1 LVKYHKAI
9 RDKIPEIIKKSGN
22 SCNIKKLSNRKFLAE
37 LEKKLKEETSEYT
50 KSKSVEELADII
62 EVILAIAK
70 LKGTSQAK
78 LEKIRL
84 QKLKERG
91 GFEKN
96 LFLIDTREKSK

>member
-1 LVKYHKAI
+1 MKKAV
-9 RDKIPEIIKKSGN
+9 RDKIPSIIKKSGGK
-22 SCNIKKLSNRKFLAE
+22 CKVKTLSDSKFLVE

-91 GFEKN
+91 GFKKN
-96 LFLIDTREKSK
+96 LFLIGTREKSK